1 MRYKNLP
8 FKLLFVFTLAFQ
20 LTVVAQLTPQ
30 EAIGH
35 MRKGINMGNTLEPPQ
50 EGEWGNPAPQEYL
63 FDMYKDAGFDFVRIP
78 VRWDMH
84 LGTTSPYTINEAWLK
99 HIEQIVDW
107 GLTRGLYIVLNSH
120 HDSWIKDN
128 YDNPINQARFDSLWS
143 QVANRFKNRSEKLIF
158 EICNEPQGA
167 MTKVQNDDMHQKAIN
182 IIRKTNPTRLIIF
195 QGIDWGGSD
204 ALINAAIPPNDP
216 YLIGSFHSYDPWPFG
231 LEGTGTFT
239 STDAINLR
247 AKFQKV
253 KDWSVKNNIPVFLG
267 EFGGTSKCE
276 YNARMRQYKT
286 YMELAETF
294 GFAPCAWEDGG
305 EFKIINRIPKTWF
318 DDLKDILT
326 QSSNL
331 SPKALKLAIVQDT
344 IIKLDWTNAAADY
357 DSISIERRTA
367 TTVFKRVA
375 SLKGNINTFS
385 EYHLLGNKDY
395 YYRVIAHCPNQM
407 VLYSY
412 PQKVLLPPYVPKVPQ
427 PRVYFTGQPMPIP
440 GKIEAENFDIG
451 EEGLTY
457 HDTDTK
463 NITGNYRPNE
473 PVDLSDLGNNVIYV
487 IDNFPGEWL
496 EYTVNVAQ
504 KGDYTITIPIAAFPG
519 GGTFKIKI
527 GNTESE
533 ILKAPASNSWIK
545 TKPLSAAMSLEA
557 GIQVMRISF
566 IDKPL
571 FYIDYLDFAR
581 NIPSGISSK
590 NVNDPFTVYQHQQE
604 LIIQTAN
611 NSDFETVKIFNILG
625 SCVKDIPVT
634 ESTLKV
640 TTNGMNPGVYVVQL
654 INTNQRISKKVIIR

>member
-1 MRYKNLP
+1 MRYIALP
-8 FKLLFVFTLAFQ
+8 VKLLIILSLAFSA
-20 LTVVAQLTPQ
+20 TVLAQLTPQ
-30 EAIGH
+30 EAISH

-63 FDMYKDAGFDFVRIP
+63 FEMYKNAGFDFVRIP

-84 LGTTSPYTINEAWLK
+84 LGTTSPYTINETWLK

-158 EICNEPQGA
+158 EICNEPQGV
-167 MTKVQNDDMHQKAIN
+167 MTKAQNDDMHQKAIN
-182 IIRKTNPTRLIIF
+182 VIRKTNPTRLIIF

-239 STDAINLR
+239 STDVTNLR
-247 AKFQKV
+247 AKFQRV
-253 KDWSVKNNIPVFLG
+253 KDWSLKINIPVFLG

-326 QSSNL
+326 QSSVL
-331 SPKALKLAIVQDT
+331 SPKTLRLAIVQDT

-357 DSISIERRTA
+357 DSIFIERRTA
-367 TTVFKRVA
+367 TTTFKRVA
-375 SLKGNINTFS
+375 SLKGNINSFS
-385 EYHLLGNKDY
+385 EDNLLGNKDY
-395 YYRVIAHCPNQM
+395 YYRVIAQKSDKT
-407 VLYSY
+407 VTYSY
-412 PQKVLLPPYVPKVPQ
+412 PQKVLLPPYVPKVPL
-427 PRVYFTGQPMPIP
+427 PRSYFTGQPMPIP

-457 HDTDTK
+457 HDTDSK
-463 NITGNYRPNE
+463 NITENYRPNE
-473 PVDLSDLGNNVIYV
+473 PVDISDLGNNVIYV

-504 KGDYTITIPIAAFPG
+504 KGDYTLTIPIAAYPG

-527 GNTESE
+527 GNTESQ

-557 GIQVMRISF
+557 GLQVMRITF

-571 FYIDYLDFAR
+571 FYIDYLDFAKTV
-581 NIPSGISSK
+581 PSGISTT
-590 NVNDPFTVYQHQQE
+590 NTNDSFTAYQHQQE
-604 LIIQTAN
+604 LIIQTGE
-611 NSDFETVKIFNILG
+611 NSEFETVKIFNILG
-625 SCVKDIPVT
+625 SCVKELAVT
-634 ESTLKV
+634 ASTLKIN
-640 TTNGMNPGVYVVQL
+640 TEGMNQGVYVVQL
-654 INTNQRISKKVIIR
+654 INRNQRISKKVIIR